1 MPNRVFYSSEWPF
14 LFSSRYVDSEV
25 GKQTCGSVAEGNS
38 CAFLW
43 QETGTKIAIRGKGAV
58 KEGKVKCFPLV
69 IFVLLD

>member
-1 MPNRVFYSSEWPF
+1 
-14 LFSSRYVDSEV
+14 VDSEV